1 MLSRS
6 TTRLSLAPIMVWPV
20 TKFGDVPSFNLNM
33 GRDEWRR
40 HARHVF
46 GCEYLVSNWF
56 VSRCYCCSCCCCHRH
71 VAAVI
76 LSCFCLLLHSNS
88 NTVDVMLLSFCCF
101 HADVILLLPW
111 CWCHTAA
118 DILLLPFCYCHSAFA
133 MLQLPCLSFCCFHTV
148 VIDVTL
154 WCVMFLFFT
163 LNLSAWPS
171 SFQGTRSSKMA
182 THFVSAYRIQKCV
195 AQINN
200 TGFIDTYE
208 RTQNFFQDSDA
219 FARHAGRGWQCNV
232 WHYVAARLTN
242 WRFWSCVWGA
252 REVCVD
258 VWWWW

>member
-118 DILLLPFCYCHSAFA
+118 DILLLPFCNCHSVFA
-133 MLQLPCLSFCCFHTV
+133 MLQLPCLPFCCFHTV
-148 VIDVTL
+148 VIDSML
-154 WCVMFLFFT
+154 SCVMLMAFCSWPCCDFIACWRVVVVICTHTYAYTNTHMMHVHVHTLYIPCVLRACSPVCMSILF
-163 LNLSAWPS
+163 
-171 SFQGTRSSKMA
+171 RSPACS
-182 THFVSAYRIQKCV
+182 HFRDHLTVFGV
-195 AQINN
+195 A
-200 TGFIDTYE
+200 
-208 RTQNFFQDSDA
+208 R
-219 FARHAGRGWQCNV
+219 
-232 WHYVAARLTN
+232 
-242 WRFWSCVWGA
+242 
-252 REVCVD
+252 
-258 VWWWW
+258 